1 MEENIIS
8 NLNQKIKVNISIDEE
23 DNLIFKAFNEDNQKL
38 YSKNFEFEE
47 IKQNNYFYLSEN
59 INDIFNELQSFFKE
73 KKVIIFDENDYLK
86 FIFTTSIVKIKE
98 IHFHIPFIETKYD
111 ENKIKNIEKTLNDLF
126 LKIEEI
132 KVEKNKEINEL
143 KNKIAILEIELDE
156 IKNEN
161 KEIKN
166 ILFEHNL
173 MKNNIQKEENL
184 FNNNNNNNLF
194 KSVLINSNIN
204 NKIENNLLNEFNLF
218 NENKENN
225 NADLNLIKT
234 INSHNNKVTS
244 ILILKNKN
252 ICSSSQDSQIK
263 IFNPI
268 NFNEITSFQFEKV
281 TVIHIMEMS
290 DLNLVACLSDFTINI
305 LKIENNSICI
315 IEYLL
320 GHQDFVYKSIEY
332 NKNSLITCSHDKTIK
347 TWCKTDGYFQVINS
361 IDVESKVY
369 DILLI
374 YDYLIVCSCFIEKCL
389 RFYDLNS
396 FKCLNTLYNVCC
408 SDFNNTLFKYNDE
421 ILFVGG
427 VEFFYIINLLNFSI
441 IETIATVNYIESICV
456 INEKNILF
464 TGDDEGNL
472 KKWKIKENGKK
483 LELIGNYNKIHSNWI
498 KKIIRL
504 DNDKIITCSDDFSIK
519 VFDINKLKLDKI

>member
-1 MEENIIS
+1 MEEIIIS

-23 DNLIFKAFNEDNQKL
+23 DNLTFKAYNEDNQKL

-59 INDIFNELQSFFKE
+59 ISDIFNELQEFFKE

-143 KNKIAILEIELDE
+143 KNKVAILEIELQE

-173 MKNNIQKEENL
+173 NKNNIQKEENL
-184 FNNNNNNNLF
+184 LNNNNNLF

-204 NKIENNLLNEFNLF
+204 NKIQNNLLNNEFNLF

-225 NADLNLIKT
+225 NTDLNLIKT
-234 INSHNNKVTS
+234 INSHNDMVTC

-252 ICSSSQDSQIK
+252 ICSSSKDAKVK
-263 IFNPI
+263 IYNSI
-268 NFNEITSFQFEKV
+268 NFNEIISFQFDKV
-281 TVIHIMEMS
+281 TV
-290 DLNLVACLSDFTINI
+290 
-305 LKIENNSICI
+305 
-315 IEYLL
+315 
-320 GHQDFVYKSIEY
+320 
-332 NKNSLITCSHDKTIK
+332 
-347 TWCKTDGYFQVINS
+347 
-361 IDVESKVY
+361 
-369 DILLI
+369 
-374 YDYLIVCSCFIEKCL
+374 
-389 RFYDLNS
+389 
-396 FKCLNTLYNVCC
+396 
-408 SDFNNTLFKYNDE
+408 
-421 ILFVGG
+421 
-427 VEFFYIINLLNFSI
+427 
-441 IETIATVNYIESICV
+441 
-456 INEKNILF
+456 
-464 TGDDEGNL
+464 
-472 KKWKIKENGKK
+472 
-483 LELIGNYNKIHSNWI
+483 
-498 KKIIRL
+498 
-504 DNDKIITCSDDFSIK
+504 
-519 VFDINKLKLDKI
+519 